1 MTKNVTLSAII
12 MMALLI
18 GTNLTAIAQ
27 KKKSRDKDVPPMT
40 MVEIITDS
48 GTIKIHLFD
57 QTPQHRD
64 NFLKLASQGFYD
76 SLLFHRVIPNF
87 MVQGGDPESKNAIPG
102 KMLGNGDVGYTI
114 PAEFNDSLFHKKG
127 ALCAARTENPE
138 KASSGCQFYLVQG
151 KKSTDAELT
160 QLEERINMQR
170 RQGAMTKLFTD
181 KPDLKNKFFEVK
193 KSNQPDSIALFNK
206 NVLEPELA
214 KSIKPFKYSDAQRTI
229 YKTIG
234 GTPHLDQG
242 YTVFGEVIEG
252 LDVIDK
258 IAAVKTGS
266 GDRPLV
272 DVRMKVRVIETMK

>member
-1 MTKNVTLSAII
+1 MTKNVKLSAII
-12 MMALLI
+12 MMAFLLA
-18 GTNLTAIAQ
+18 TSLTASAQ
-27 KKKSRDKDVPPMT
+27 KKKSKDMPPMT

-64 NFLKLASQGFYD
+64 NFLKLAKQGFYD
-76 SLLFHRVIPNF
+76 SLLFHRIIPNF
-87 MVQGGDPESKNAIPG
+87 MIQGGDPDSKNAVAG
-102 KMLGNGDVGYTI
+102 KMLGSGDVGYTV

-138 KASSGCQFYLVQG
+138 KASSGCQFYIVQG
-151 KKSTDAELT
+151 KKVTDPELT

-170 RQGAMTKLFTD
+170 RQAALTKLFTD
-181 KPDLKNKFFEVK
+181 PAKTALKDKFFEIK
-193 KSNQPDSIALFNK
+193 KSANQDSIAWYNK
-206 NVLEPELA
+206 NVIEPELA
-214 KSIKPFKYSDAQRTI
+214 KLNKPFRYTDEQRTI

-252 LDVIDK
+252 LEVIDK
-258 IAAVKTGS
+258 IAAVKTGG
-266 GDRPLV
+266 GDRPFV
-272 DVRMKVRVIETMK
+272 DVRMKVRVIDGK